1 MMTLDELTTALA
13 ARANDYERAVQWPVQ
28 SLADFA
34 SAGGGGGP
42 FRNPTVAMGIRSR
55 ND

>member
-13 ARANDYERAVQWPVQ
+13 ARANDYEREVQWPEQ

-34 SAGGGGGP
+34 DAGGGDGP
-42 FRNPTVAMGIRSR
+42 FRNPTAVMGIRSR
-55 ND
+55 SD

>member
-13 ARANDYERAVQWPVQ
+13 ARANYYEREVQWPEQ

-34 SAGGGGGP
+34 DAGVALVHSAIL
-42 FRNPTVAMGIRSR
+42 RR
-55 ND
+55 